1 MARMTMEAPI
11 LGTQYIEVN
20 GVAYGKVFIGEEP
33 DGKTEHIASVQQM
46 NIKSEVAREV
56 FESGQQ
62 FKLGQVVQFTIE
74 TDRGGKQSVKN
85 EVIHIAAV
93 GAQRT
98 QQPQTQQAS
107 KPAGEPAKA

>member
-11 LGTQYIEVN
+11 LGTQFIEVN

-46 NIKSEVAREV
+46 SIKAEVAREV

-62 FKLGQVVQFTIE
+62 FKLGEVVKLTIE
-74 TDRGGKQSVKN
+74 TDRGGKQTVKN
-85 EVIHIAAV
+85 EVIHIEAIAP
-93 GAQRT
+93 QRAH
-98 QQPQTQQAS
+98 QPQQQAQKPTQPEPS
-107 KPAGEPAKA
+107 KG

>member
-11 LGTQYIEVN
+11 LGTQFIEVN
-20 GVAYGKVFIGEEP
+20 GVAYAKVFIGEEP

-46 NIKSEVAREV
+46 NIKAEVAREV

-74 TDRGGKQSVKN
+74 TDRGGNSGASATYVQS
-85 EVIHIAAV
+85 
-93 GAQRT
+93 
-98 QQPQTQQAS
+98 
-107 KPAGEPAKA
+107 AGGFDYVPR